1 MGFVSIL
8 NHHLR
13 EYYWEHFPIIKQ
25 EKSKVIST
33 QSMRKI
39 MFFGMFKS
47 IDWQPRWSATQT
59 KIGNLSHLKTFPI
72 QVKGTTK
79 RKLPKK
85 ESVTHQ
91 VTFLLRQNISFTV
104 ENQGCTS
111 LLRLY
116 CCRCSPCYFFYGT
129 LIIPSPHQV
138 QVNPSRE
145 FTGTGIKKKTP

>member
-1 MGFVSIL
+1 MGFVTIL

-13 EYYWEHFPIIKQ
+13 EYYWEHFPSIKQ

-39 MFFGMFKS
+39 MFMGMFKA
-47 IDWQPRWSATQT
+47 IDWQPRSATQT
-59 KIGNLSHLKTFPI
+59 KIGNLSHPKTFPI
-72 QVKGTTK
+72 QVKGTTE

-91 VTFLLRQNISFTV
+91 VTFFAQEKISFTV

-116 CCRCSPCYFFYGT
+116 CCRCSPCDFFKWHFDHP
-129 LIIPSPHQV
+129 LPPPSA
-138 QVNPSRE
+138 S
-145 FTGTGIKKKTP
+145 